1 MKFSVIIIAKQTKI
15 QKFVVMPT
23 DGIFISVVISGFLLL
38 STLSAIGYLI
48 YAFCK
53 TCTNYSSA
61 DSRSDAF
68 EYEDD
73 VTVENILINE
83 LNHI

>member
-1 MKFSVIIIAKQTKI
+1 
-15 QKFVVMPT
+15 MPA
-23 DGIFISVVISGFLLL
+23 DGFFILLVISGFLLL

-68 EYEDD
+68 ENEDN
-73 VTVENILINE
+73 VTVENISLNE